1 VSAVNAHA
9 LTQVGLVVAGLGALS
24 FVWGAA
30 IMVAANRSYHG
41 PTDSQH
47 RNEKMAHLIGS
58 ILLAV
63 GFVIQLV
70 ALVAR

>member
-1 VSAVNAHA
+1 VKAHA
-9 LTQVGLVVAGLGALS
+9 LTQLGLVVAGLGALA

-30 IMVAANRSYHG
+30 VIVAANRSYHG
-41 PTDSQH
+41 PTDAQH
-47 RNEKMAHLIGS
+47 RNEKVAHLIGS

-63 GFVIQLV
+63 GFTIQLV